1 MRNIRVKAI
10 EKYVAVIAFP
20 MFIAMILACTSSQE
34 AVSGVSASPNYE
46 TNDADADGAMITDT
60 ITSPFN
66 DYALNK

>member
-1 MRNIRVKAI
+1 MLKRRIKTI
-10 EKYVAVIAFP
+10 EKYIAVIAFP

-34 AVSGVSASPNYE
+34 AVSGATNYE

-60 ITSPFN
+60 IASPFN